1 MTADTGSPLDPQPP
15 NPAGYRE
22 YAPTERLRPFV
33 ECFWSRDPGSARE
46 SASPSVHRV
55 LPDGCIDVVLG
66 FSGQADE
73 PESAMAVGTM
83 TRALVLDG
91 GSWPECFVGV
101 RFRPGKAAAF
111 LTVLA
116 NELTDLRVPLDE
128 LWLDAGE
135 VREALSAGA
144 GAVERV
150 RALERVLASRVVPS
164 VVSAQNDVDEA
175 IRRIVDAGGSLG
187 ITRLAPAL
195 GVTRQ
200 HLARRFAQLV
210 GVSPKTFARVVRLG
224 RVIERARAVPAQHDV
239 DEAIRRIVDAGGSLG
254 ITRLAPALGVTRQH
268 LARRFSQLVG
278 VSPKTFARVVR
289 LGRVI
294 ERARAVPAG
303 ETINWSALALE
314 LGYFDQSHL
323 VDEFRELT
331 GVTPLAWRGKR

>member
-1 MTADTGSPLDPQPP
+1 MTGPAGSPLDPQS
-15 NPAGYRE
+15 PARASYRE
-22 YAPTERLRPFV
+22 YAPSERLHPFV
-33 ECFWSRDPGSARE
+33 ECFWSRDAGGGRGSASR
-46 SASPSVHRV
+46 SVHRV

-83 TRALVLDG
+83 TRALVLE
-91 GSWPECFVGV
+91 GSWPACFVGV

-111 LTVLA
+111 LSVPA
-116 NELTDLRVPLDE
+116 NELTDLRVPLDD
-128 LWLDAGE
+128 LWRDASE
-135 VREALSAGA
+135 VRDALSAPA

-150 RALERVLASRVVPS
+150 RALERVLAVRVSPG
-164 VVSAQNDVDEA
+164 VVSAQD
-175 IRRIVDAGGSLG
+175 
-187 ITRLAPAL
+187 
-195 GVTRQ
+195 
-200 HLARRFAQLV
+200 
-210 GVSPKTFARVVRLG
+210 
-224 RVIERARAVPAQHDV
+224 DV

-294 ERARAVPAG
+294 ERARAMPAG
-303 ETINWSALALE
+303 EAINWSALALDT
-314 LGYFDQSHL
+314 GYYDQAHL

-331 GVTPLAWRGKR
+331 GMTPGVMRDEG